1 MNETKPK
8 ISRGSLWRK
17 WDLHVHTPDSLV
29 QHYGNDNEV
38 WDKFIEALASLP
50 AEFRVLGINDYI
62 FLDGYKKVITAKAN
76 GKLPN
81 IDLILPVIELRLDK
95 FGGSKS
101 DLSKVNYHIIFSNE
115 IAPETIESQFLSALS
130 SKYVLTP
137 EYDEIRTSGKWAAV
151 PTRHSIEDL
160 GKLIIESVP
169 AKERHK
175 FKAPIIEGFNNL
187 CLNLNAIQDILK
199 SHYFVGKTLT
209 AVGKTEWAD
218 IKWNDQSI
226 ADKKTIINGAELVF
240 IASETVADWTKA
252 QRSLTDACVNNRLVD
267 CSDAHRFA
275 DSTNKDRLANCFT
288 WIKADPTFEGLR
300 QAVFEYPTRIHISED
315 TPLQPLL
322 QVKGAKLSFPSNTE
336 LHREEQSDTF
346 CFRGDFEFS
355 FSPYLTCIIG
365 GRGTGKSTLLNLIH
379 EKLDPK
385 GTEFFRDNSLMP
397 REVTVE
403 GSVRIDGVAEQK
415 VVEFLQQN
423 EIEQFAS
430 DHKRLTSAIFTR
442 LRKLDIGAVLKEKQ
456 NSVDRAIRAVEDQIA
471 RIVSNYDLSIELAAA
486 EKELVTQRG
495 LVDSFQNTD
504 YKRINEE
511 LGRSNRRLQNLK
523 TSKERFEGLVQDLRK
538 VLKQYEVVPVTD
550 QSLNGVEQQIVKTI
564 QMVQQALDSS
574 LVEYSPNRA
583 KAQEAIITGSIKT
596 LRGELETFLRER
608 GFSIEN
614 QSDVGRASERIAKLE
629 EDIGSYRKK
638 LEIVRTDMR
647 GFVVERDQARLYSEA
662 VEELLAPINAELK
675 GLSSEVK
682 PIELKYKFDVKGF
695 RSEMIR
701 YVADALGQVEG
712 RSAREDYV
720 DGTLK
725 DLDFLALPERD
736 VAAGLIPQDGKV
748 YSTILRDFVLEGVNY
763 ELMKLK
769 AEKVLLQVDKLGQI
783 HVLYDDKPVENS
795 SFGQRCTAVIVVLL
809 LLGNMPIVIDEPE
822 AHLDSALIAK
832 YLVDLIKSRKNHR
845 QIIFATHNANLVING
860 DAELIHCLSMDD
872 TKITRV
878 VSTTIEDLNHRDL
891 LLALEGGQEAFHQR
905 EKRYGID

>member
-1 MNETKPK
+1 MNSTITKP
-8 ISRGSLWRK
+8 SRGSSWRK

-29 QHYGNDNEV
+29 NHYGGGADV
-38 WDKFIEALASLP
+38 WDRFLLALADLP
-50 AEFRVLGINDYI
+50 PEFKVLGINDYI
-62 FLDGYKKVITAKAN
+62 FLDGYKKVVAAKAA

-81 IDLILPVIELRLDK
+81 IDLLLPVIELRLDK
-95 FGGSKS
+95 FGGSRS

-115 IAPETIESQFLSALS
+115 IGAETIESQFLSALS

-151 PTRHSIEDL
+151 PTRQSIEDL
-160 GKLIIESVP
+160 GRLIIESVP
-169 AKERHK
+169 ATERHK
-175 FKAPIIEGFNNL
+175 FNAPMTEGFNNL
-187 CLNLNAIQDILK
+187 CLNLNAIQEILT

-252 QRSLTDACVNNRLVD
+252 QKSLTDACVNNRLVD

-288 WIKADPTFEGLR
+288 WINADPTFEGLR
-300 QAVFEYPTRIHISED
+300 QAVFEYPNRIQISENP
-315 TPLQPLL
+315 PLEPLL
-322 QVKGAKLSFPSNTE
+322 QVKKVELNFPQSTQLE
-336 LHREEQSDTF
+336 REGRTDIF
-346 CFRGDFEFS
+346 CFRGAFEFN

-385 GTEFFRDNSLMP
+385 STEFFKENNLIPS
-397 REVTVE
+397 EVTIEDTVTIE
-403 GSVRIDGVAEQK
+403 GVSEQG

-442 LRKLDIGAVLKEKQ
+442 LRKLDTRSVLKEREVALNDAVQ
-456 NSVDRAIRAVEDQIA
+456 AVEEQIK
-471 RIVSNYDLSIELAAA
+471 RVISNHDVSDRLTAA
-486 EKELVTQRG
+486 EKELTTQKG
-495 LVDSFQNTD
+495 LVESFENTD

-511 LGRSNRRLQNLK
+511 LGNSNRQLQALK
-523 TSKERFEGLVQDLRK
+523 TSKARLEELVQGLRNL
-538 VLKQYEVVPVTD
+538 LKLHEVIPAPDVPLNYVD
-550 QSLNGVEQQIVKTI
+550 QQTLRIIER
-564 QMVQQALDSS
+564 VQQALGDS
-574 LVEYSPNRA
+574 LAEYSSGRA
-583 KAQEAIITGSIKT
+583 EAQEVLIESKVRS
-596 LRGELETFLRER
+596 LRAELDTFLKQR
-608 GFSIEN
+608 GLSQEN

-629 EDIGSYRKK
+629 E
-638 LEIVRTDMR
+638 EIVRLKNTTESLRTAMAV
-647 GFVVERDQARLYSEA
+647 FVPQRKELELYSSA
-662 VEELLAPINAELK
+662 VDELLSPINGELK

-682 PIELKYKFDVKGF
+682 PIELRYKFDLKAF
-695 RSEMIR
+695 RGAMIR

-712 RSAREDYV
+712 RAAREDYL
-720 DGTLK
+720 DGKLK
-725 DLDFLALPERD
+725 DLDFSSLPERD
-736 VAAGLIPQDGKV
+736 DACAAIPEDSTVYGK
-748 YSTILRDFVLEGVNY
+748 ILRDFFLQGVNY
-763 ELMKLK
+763 ELLKLE
-769 AEKVLLQVDKLGQI
+769 AEKSLLNVRKLGQI

-860 DAELIHCLSMDD
+860 DAELVHCLSMDD
-872 TKITRV
+872 SKITQV
-878 VSTTIEDLNHRDL
+878 VTTTIEDLSHRDL
-891 LLALEGGQEAFHQR
+891 LLALEGGEEAFHQR